1 MGRFRKFWR
10 VTRREKLFFVE
21 ACILLFLSNLS
32 VKTVAFRHID
42 GYLRAHWNNH
52 PPTGIDRLGD
62 RKYDI
67 KLVNLSLS
75 RAANVFPWK
84 SLCLSRSIAGL
95 IMLRRRGIPAVL
107 LAGVKPLEDSSLH
120 AHAWIRAGDGVID
133 RNLGEHSDNSAFT
146 VLIRLGHEALL
157 DSPRNILD

>member
-1 MGRFRKFWR
+1 MGRLRKFWR
-10 VTRREKLFFVE
+10 VRRREKLLFVE
-21 ACILLFLSNLS
+21 ACILLVLSNLS

-42 GYLRAHWNNH
+42 RYLRAQCNND
-52 PPTGIDRLGD
+52 PRTGIDRHSD
-62 RKYDI
+62 SKDDI

-75 RAANVFPWK
+75 RAVNVFPWK

-120 AHAWIRAGDGVID
+120 AHAWIRFGDGVID
-133 RNLGEHSDNSAFT
+133 RNVGEHSDNSAFT
-146 VLIRLGHEALL
+146 VLITLGHEALL
-157 DSPRNILD
+157 DSPRKID